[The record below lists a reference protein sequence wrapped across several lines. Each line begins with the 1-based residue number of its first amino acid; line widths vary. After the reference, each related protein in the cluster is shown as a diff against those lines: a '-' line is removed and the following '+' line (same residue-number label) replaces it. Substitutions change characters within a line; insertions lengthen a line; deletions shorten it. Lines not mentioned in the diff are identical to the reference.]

1 MSFGNNPNFDQSRE
15 ILPSQS
21 AKIEVIGVGGG
32 GSNAVNRMI
41 NSDLEG
47 VSFRV
52 LNTDAQAL
60 LQSSAESR
68 VQLGQNLT
76 RGLGA
81 GGNPSI
87 GQKAAEESKEELQ
100 QALERSDL
108 VFIAAGMG
116 GGTGTGAAPVVAE
129 VAKQSGALTVGIVT
143 KPFSFEGK
151 RRMRQAEEGIA
162 RLAENVDTLIVIP
175 NDRLKDVIAGAPL
188 QEAFR
193 NADDVLRMG
202 VIGIS
207 DIITCPGLVNVDFA
221 DVRSVMTEAGTALLG
236 IGIGSGRSRAIEAA
250 QAAMNSPLLEAARI
264 DGAKGCVINIT
275 GGKDMTLEDMTSA
288 SEIIYDV
295 VDQEA
300 NIIVGAVV
308 DEAME
313 GEIQVT
319 VIASGFE
326 TTQPLNQQRIKNRLS
341 NQPLYNYSDNKESG
355 ASIPEFLRLRQN
367 KKNIFNGK
375 IMEIEGLPNLKLEQA
390 FELTDATAER
400 SCAGSTILL
409 SQETVQEYLKS
420 NICLLEKMI
429 EGNYEDSKSISR
441 RINDMENWFKKPSF
455 IQPDLNA
462 QYEEIIEIDLAK
474 VTQPIVAC
482 PNDPDNVIE
491 ITDVANTNIDEVFIG
506 SCMTNIGHYRA
517 AAKVLEGVQNLK
529 AKLWICPPTKMDE
542 ETLKAEGYYKIFEDC
557 GARLELPG
565 CSLCMGNQARVDEGS
580 VVFSTSTRNFD
591 NRLGKN
597 AQVFLGSAELAAVCA
612 LLGKIPT
619 LEEYQDI
626 TKNKINPY
634 SDELYRYLQFD
645 EIQDFSL
652 SK

>member
-15 ILPSQS
+15 ILPSQN

-41 NSDLEG
+41 NSDLDG

-60 LQSSAESR
+60 LQSAAESR

-100 QALERSDL
+100 QALEGSDL

-202 VIGIS
+202 VKGIS

-221 DVRSVMTEAGTALLG
+221 DIRSVMTEAGTALLG
-236 IGIGSGRSRAIEAA
+236 IGIGSGRSRALEAA

-319 VIASGFE
+319 LIATGFE
-326 TTQPLNQQRIKNRLS
+326 TNQPLKQQRIKNRLS
-341 NQPLYNYSDNKESG
+341 NQPLYTSENKDSG

-367 KKNIFNGK
+367 KK
-375 IMEIEGLPNLKLEQA
+375 
-390 FELTDATAER
+390 D
-400 SCAGSTILL
+400 
-409 SQETVQEYLKS
+409 
-420 NICLLEKMI
+420 
-429 EGNYEDSKSISR
+429 
-441 RINDMENWFKKPSF
+441 
-455 IQPDLNA
+455 
-462 QYEEIIEIDLAK
+462 ID
-474 VTQPIVAC
+474 
-482 PNDPDNVIE
+482 
-491 ITDVANTNIDEVFIG
+491 
-506 SCMTNIGHYRA
+506 
-517 AAKVLEGVQNLK
+517 
-529 AKLWICPPTKMDE
+529 
-542 ETLKAEGYYKIFEDC
+542 
-557 GARLELPG
+557 
-565 CSLCMGNQARVDEGS
+565 
-580 VVFSTSTRNFD
+580 
-591 NRLGKN
+591 
-597 AQVFLGSAELAAVCA
+597 
-612 LLGKIPT
+612 
-619 LEEYQDI
+619 
-626 TKNKINPY
+626 
-634 SDELYRYLQFD
+634 
-645 EIQDFSL
+645 
-652 SK
+652 

>member
-15 ILPSQS
+15 ILPSQN

-100 QALERSDL
+100 QALEGSDL

-202 VIGIS
+202 VKGIS

-236 IGIGSGRSRAIEAA
+236 IGIGSGRSRALEAA

-319 VIASGFE
+319 VIATGFE
-326 TTQPLNQQRIKNRLS
+326 TKQPLNQQRIKNRLS
-341 NQPLYNYSDNKESG
+341 TQPLYNFSENKESG
-355 ASIPEFLRLRQN
+355 ASITEFLRLRQN
-367 KKNIFNGK
+367 KK
-375 IMEIEGLPNLKLEQA
+375 
-390 FELTDATAER
+390 D
-400 SCAGSTILL
+400 
-409 SQETVQEYLKS
+409 
-420 NICLLEKMI
+420 
-429 EGNYEDSKSISR
+429 
-441 RINDMENWFKKPSF
+441 
-455 IQPDLNA
+455 
-462 QYEEIIEIDLAK
+462 
-474 VTQPIVAC
+474 
-482 PNDPDNVIE
+482 
-491 ITDVANTNIDEVFIG
+491 IG
-506 SCMTNIGHYRA
+506 
-517 AAKVLEGVQNLK
+517 
-529 AKLWICPPTKMDE
+529 
-542 ETLKAEGYYKIFEDC
+542 
-557 GARLELPG
+557 
-565 CSLCMGNQARVDEGS
+565 
-580 VVFSTSTRNFD
+580 
-591 NRLGKN
+591 
-597 AQVFLGSAELAAVCA
+597 
-612 LLGKIPT
+612 
-619 LEEYQDI
+619 
-626 TKNKINPY
+626 
-634 SDELYRYLQFD
+634 
-645 EIQDFSL
+645 
-652 SK
+652 

>member
-1 MSFGNNPNFDQSRE
+1 MSFGNNPNFDQSKD
-15 ILPSQS
+15 IHPSQN

-60 LQSSAESR
+60 LQSSAERR

-100 QALERSDL
+100 QALEGSDL

-202 VIGIS
+202 VKGIS

-236 IGIGSGRSRAIEAA
+236 IGIGSGRSRALEAA

-308 DEAME
+308 DESME

-319 VIASGFE
+319 VIATGFE
-326 TTQPLNQQRIKNRLS
+326 TNQPLRQQRIKNRLS
-341 NQPLYNYSDNKESG
+341 NQPLYNVSDNKDIG
-355 ASIPEFLRLRQN
+355 ANIPEFLRLRQN
-367 KKNIFNGK
+367 KK
-375 IMEIEGLPNLKLEQA
+375 
-390 FELTDATAER
+390 D
-400 SCAGSTILL
+400 
-409 SQETVQEYLKS
+409 
-420 NICLLEKMI
+420 
-429 EGNYEDSKSISR
+429 
-441 RINDMENWFKKPSF
+441 
-455 IQPDLNA
+455 
-462 QYEEIIEIDLAK
+462 ID
-474 VTQPIVAC
+474 
-482 PNDPDNVIE
+482 
-491 ITDVANTNIDEVFIG
+491 
-506 SCMTNIGHYRA
+506 
-517 AAKVLEGVQNLK
+517 
-529 AKLWICPPTKMDE
+529 
-542 ETLKAEGYYKIFEDC
+542 
-557 GARLELPG
+557 
-565 CSLCMGNQARVDEGS
+565 
-580 VVFSTSTRNFD
+580 
-591 NRLGKN
+591 
-597 AQVFLGSAELAAVCA
+597 
-612 LLGKIPT
+612 
-619 LEEYQDI
+619 
-626 TKNKINPY
+626 
-634 SDELYRYLQFD
+634 
-645 EIQDFSL
+645 
-652 SK
+652 

>member
-1 MSFGNNPNFDQSRE
+1 MSFGNNPNFDQSKD
-15 ILPSQS
+15 ILPSQN

-41 NSDLEG
+41 DSDLEG

-60 LQSSAESR
+60 LQSSADRR

-87 GQKAAEESKEELQ
+87 GQKAAEESKDELQ
-100 QALERSDL
+100 QTLEGSDL

-162 RLAENVDTLIVIP
+162 RLAENVDTLMVIP

-202 VIGIS
+202 VKGIS

-236 IGIGSGRSRAIEAA
+236 IGIGSGRSRALEAA

-295 VDQEA
+295 VDPEA
-300 NIIVGAVV
+300 NIIVGAVI
-308 DEAME
+308 DESME

-319 VIASGFE
+319 VIATGFE
-326 TTQPLNQQRIKNRLS
+326 TNQPLKQQRIKNRLS
-341 NQPLYNYSDNKESG
+341 NQPLYNISDNKARS
-355 ASIPEFLRLRQN
+355 
-367 KKNIFNGK
+367 
-375 IMEIEGLPNLKLEQA
+375 
-390 FELTDATAER
+390 AT
-400 SCAGSTILL
+400 T
-409 SQETVQEYLKS
+409 
-420 NICLLEKMI
+420 
-429 EGNYEDSKSISR
+429 
-441 RINDMENWFKKPSF
+441 
-455 IQPDLNA
+455 
-462 QYEEIIEIDLAK
+462 
-474 VTQPIVAC
+474 
-482 PNDPDNVIE
+482 
-491 ITDVANTNIDEVFIG
+491 
-506 SCMTNIGHYRA
+506 RA
-517 AAKVLEGVQNLK
+517 ARTALR
-529 AKLWICPPTKMDE
+529 P
-542 ETLKAEGYYKIFEDC
+542 
-557 GARLELPG
+557 ARE
-565 CSLCMGNQARVDEGS
+565 
-580 VVFSTSTRNFD
+580 
-591 NRLGKN
+591 
-597 AQVFLGSAELAAVCA
+597 
-612 LLGKIPT
+612 
-619 LEEYQDI
+619 
-626 TKNKINPY
+626 
-634 SDELYRYLQFD
+634 
-645 EIQDFSL
+645 
-652 SK
+652 

>member
-1 MSFGNNPNFDQSRE
+1 MHPILVLDSYLEMSFGNNPNFDQSSE
-15 ILPSQS
+15 ILPSQN

-60 LQSSAESR
+60 LQSAADRR

-87 GQKAAEESKEELQ
+87 GQKAAEESRDELQ
-100 QALERSDL
+100 QALEGSDL

-202 VIGIS
+202 VKGIS

-236 IGIGSGRSRAIEAA
+236 IGIGSGRSRALEAA

-264 DGAKGCVINIT
+264 DGAKGCIINIT

-308 DEAME
+308 DEDME

-319 VIASGFE
+319 VIATGFE
-326 TTQPLNQQRIKNRLS
+326 TNQPLKQQRIKNRLS
-341 NQPLYNYSDNKESG
+341 NQPLYNISDNKDTG

-367 KKNIFNGK
+367 KK
-375 IMEIEGLPNLKLEQA
+375 
-390 FELTDATAER
+390 D
-400 SCAGSTILL
+400 
-409 SQETVQEYLKS
+409 
-420 NICLLEKMI
+420 
-429 EGNYEDSKSISR
+429 
-441 RINDMENWFKKPSF
+441 
-455 IQPDLNA
+455 
-462 QYEEIIEIDLAK
+462 ID
-474 VTQPIVAC
+474 
-482 PNDPDNVIE
+482 
-491 ITDVANTNIDEVFIG
+491 
-506 SCMTNIGHYRA
+506 
-517 AAKVLEGVQNLK
+517 
-529 AKLWICPPTKMDE
+529 
-542 ETLKAEGYYKIFEDC
+542 
-557 GARLELPG
+557 
-565 CSLCMGNQARVDEGS
+565 
-580 VVFSTSTRNFD
+580 
-591 NRLGKN
+591 
-597 AQVFLGSAELAAVCA
+597 
-612 LLGKIPT
+612 
-619 LEEYQDI
+619 
-626 TKNKINPY
+626 
-634 SDELYRYLQFD
+634 
-645 EIQDFSL
+645 
-652 SK
+652 

>member
-1 MSFGNNPNFDQSRE
+1 MSFGNNPNFDQSKD
-15 ILPSQS
+15 ILPSQN

-41 NSDLEG
+41 DSDLEG

-60 LQSSAESR
+60 LQSSADRR

-87 GQKAAEESKEELQ
+87 GQKAAKESKDELQ
-100 QALERSDL
+100 QTLEGSDL

-202 VIGIS
+202 VKGIS

-236 IGIGSGRSRAIEAA
+236 IGIGSGRSRALEAA

-295 VDQEA
+295 VDPEA
-300 NIIVGAVV
+300 NIIVGAVI
-308 DEAME
+308 DESME

-319 VIASGFE
+319 VIATGFE
-326 TTQPLNQQRIKNRLS
+326 TNQPLKQQRIKNRLS
-341 NQPLYNYSDNKESG
+341 NQPLYNISDNKDTG
-355 ASIPEFLRLRQN
+355 TNIPEFLRLRQN
-367 KKNIFNGK
+367 KKD
-375 IMEIEGLPNLKLEQA
+375 IE
-390 FELTDATAER
+390 
-400 SCAGSTILL
+400 
-409 SQETVQEYLKS
+409 
-420 NICLLEKMI
+420 
-429 EGNYEDSKSISR
+429 
-441 RINDMENWFKKPSF
+441 
-455 IQPDLNA
+455 
-462 QYEEIIEIDLAK
+462 
-474 VTQPIVAC
+474 
-482 PNDPDNVIE
+482 
-491 ITDVANTNIDEVFIG
+491 
-506 SCMTNIGHYRA
+506 
-517 AAKVLEGVQNLK
+517 
-529 AKLWICPPTKMDE
+529 
-542 ETLKAEGYYKIFEDC
+542 
-557 GARLELPG
+557 
-565 CSLCMGNQARVDEGS
+565 
-580 VVFSTSTRNFD
+580 
-591 NRLGKN
+591 
-597 AQVFLGSAELAAVCA
+597 
-612 LLGKIPT
+612 
-619 LEEYQDI
+619 
-626 TKNKINPY
+626 
-634 SDELYRYLQFD
+634 
-645 EIQDFSL
+645 
-652 SK
+652 